1 MKKIVRV
8 WRLRCLSKNVAVSLF
23 MLTGSLVPLFASAG
37 GNLPSVSETKK
48 SAEIQVRGKVT
59 EEGGA
64 PLPGVSILIKG
75 TSTGTTSD
83 ANGVYSITV
92 ADSKAILVFSYVGFV
107 RQEVSAGTNS
117 VLDVKMVTDAQ
128 ALNEI
133 VVVGYGQ
140 QKKETLTG
148 AVTTVKGSDV
158 VKSPALNVS
167 NSLAGRLP
175 GVTLVTRGGEPG
187 NDGSTIRIRG
197 VNTLGNNDALVVVD
211 GIPGRSLDRIDP
223 NSIET
228 ISVLKD
234 ASAAIYGAQ
243 AANGVIL
250 ITTKRGKTGKPTIT
264 LNANQGFSQ
273 PTVLPKMTNAAEYAQ
288 ALNEVDLYRNR
299 SPRYTAEDIAKYA
312 DGSDLWKYPNTDWFK
327 EIYKDW
333 SGQHFYNATVS
344 GGGDAVRYFVSL
356 GAKTQDGYYKNS
368 ATKYNQYDFRTNL
381 DATISKNISLRFD
394 VSGRMEDKNYPTRT
408 AGDILW
414 MVMRGK
420 PNMPAYWPNGATG
433 PDIEYG
439 NNPVVVSTSQTGYD
453 RDKWYVLN
461 NTLQLNVK
469 IPWIAGLSVTG
480 NAGIDKGFNFRKRF
494 QTPWYLNSW
503 DGTTR
508 DANGQP
514 VLVRGK
520 KGVGDPNLNEYMEDK
535 QDILLNGY
543 INYEKN
549 FATNHLVKFL
559 VGTEKRKGN
568 GDKFSAFRRYFVSTS
583 LDQLNAGGDAEKDN
597 SGTAYQSARLNY
609 FGRVNYSFK
618 EKYLVEF
625 VWRVDGSYIFPETK
639 RFGFFPGVSA
649 GWRVSEEQFW
659 KNNLGFINQFKLR
672 ASWGQTG
679 NDRIDEWQ
687 YLGTYGY
694 QTQNMVYGINTENK
708 TLAESRIPNPNVTWE
723 VANQADIGFDASF
736 LNDKLNLTFD
746 VFDYRRSKLLW
757 KRNASVPTTTGLTLP
772 SENIGKTSN
781 RGFDFNASYRGQANE
796 LKYTFFVNGGYAINK
811 VNFIDEAPG
820 RPDYQ
825 QITGHPL
832 PTKPGDQSQPFDPD
846 RDLYYESIGIFKD
859 QAAVDNYPHWGG
871 ARPGD
876 VIFKDVNED
885 GKIDANDRVRNYKT
899 DVPRFQ
905 GGIGANLQYK
915 GFDISILFQAATGA
929 LRYLSLESGDFGN
942 YWKEDFDGRW
952 TAENPNASKPRASN
966 RSDEYWRSQRNTYLL
981 HNTNYIRLKNLE
993 FGYTVPSKLVSRLG
1007 LANLRFYVNGNNLA
1021 TYCPGLKGFDPE
1033 DNNTGGINYPLA
1045 RVVNGGLS
1053 LTF

>member
-1 MKKIVRV
+1 MKRNVY
-8 WRLRCLSKNVAVSLF
+8 LRNLKNQVEKVCILTLVLSGMV
-23 MLTGSLVPLFASAG
+23 
-37 GNLPSVSETKK
+37 LPGYSKSVIPYHRKQ
-48 SAEIQVRGKVT
+48 AADIQIKGKVT
-59 EEGGA
+59 ELNGS
-64 PLPGVSILIKG
+64 PLPGVSVLVKG
-75 TSTGTTSD
+75 TGSGTTSD
-83 ANGVYSITV
+83 VNGVYTITV
-92 ADSKAILVFSYVGFV
+92 ADANAVLVFSYVGFTK
-107 RQEVSAGTNS
+107 QEVPVGKNGVIDVQLLVDSHA
-117 VLDVKMVTDAQ
+117 LD
-128 ALNEI
+128 EI
-133 VVVGYGQ
+133 IVVGYGQ

-148 AVTTVKGSDV
+148 AVTTVKGSDI
-158 VKSPALNVS
+158 VKSPSLNVS

-250 ITTKRGKTGKPTIT
+250 ITTKRGKTGTPTIT

-273 PTVLPKMTNAAEYAQ
+273 PTVLPKMTNASEYAQ

-327 EIYKDW
+327 EIYKNW

-381 DATISKNISLRFD
+381 DATVSKNISLRFD
-394 VSGRMEDKNYPTRT
+394 VSGRMEDKNYPTRS

-420 PNMPAYWPNGATG
+420 PNMHAYWPNGATG

-453 RDKWYVLN
+453 SDKWYVLN
-461 NTLQLNVK
+461 STLQLNVK
-469 IPWIAGLSVTG
+469 IPWVEGLSLTG

-503 DGTTR
+503 DGTSR

-520 KGVGDPNLNEYMEDK
+520 KGVGDPNLTEYMEDK

-543 INYEKN
+543 VNYEKN

-559 VGTEKRKGN
+559 VGTETRKGN
-568 GDKFSAFRRYFVSTS
+568 GDKFSAYRRYFVSTS

-597 SGTAYQSARLNY
+597 TGTAYQSSRLNY

-649 GWRVSEEQFW
+649 GWRVSEESFL
-659 KNNLGFINQFKLR
+659 KNNLSFINQFKLR

-694 QTQNMVYGINTENK
+694 QTQNMVYGVNTENK

-781 RGFDFNASYRGQANE
+781 RGFDFNASYRGQTNE

-846 RDLYYESIGIFKD
+846 RDLYYQSIGIFKD

-915 GFDISILFQAATGA
+915 GFDVSLLFQAATGA

-993 FGYTVPSKLVSRLG
+993 LGYTVPGKIVSRLG
-1007 LANLRFYVNGNNLA
+1007 IANLRFYVNGNNIA

>member
-1 MKKIVRV
+1 MTKIIYLK
-8 WRLRCLSKNVAVSLF
+8 RLCPPAGVCLAMMALAVSQPLP
-23 MLTGSLVPLFASAG
+23 LLASGVPSPKTSLLQADIV
-37 GNLPSVSETKK
+37 VK
-48 SAEIQVRGKVT
+48 GKVA
-59 EEGGA
+59 EENGT
-64 PLPGVSILIKG
+64 PLPGVSILVKG
-75 TSTGTTSD
+75 TNSGTTTD
-83 ANGVYSITV
+83 ASGEYSITV
-92 ADSKAILVFSYVGFV
+92 PNAEAVLVYSYVGFIK
-107 RQEVSAGTNS
+107 QEITVGARNSINVTLAGDS
-117 VLDVKMVTDAQ
+117 Q
-128 ALNEI
+128 ALSEVI
-133 VVVGYGQ
+133 VVGYGE

-148 AVTTVKGSDV
+148 AVTTVKGTDI
-158 VKSPALNVS
+158 VKSPAVNVS

-175 GVTLVTRGGEPG
+175 GVTLVARSGEPG
-187 NDGSTIRIRG
+187 QDGSTIRIRG
-197 VNTLGNNDALVVVD
+197 MNTLGNNDALVVVD

-264 LNANQGFSQ
+264 FNANQGFSQ
-273 PTVLPKMTNAAEYAQ
+273 PTILPKMTNSSEYAQ

-299 SPRYTAEDIAKYA
+299 PARYSAEDIAKFA

-327 EIYKDW
+327 EIYKNW

-344 GGGDAVRYFVSL
+344 GGGEAVRYFVSL
-356 GAKTQDGYYKNS
+356 GTKTQDGYYKNS
-368 ATKYNQYDFRTNL
+368 ATKYTQHDFRTNL
-381 DATISKNISLRFD
+381 DATITKNISLRFD
-394 VSGRMEDKNYPTRT
+394 VSGRLEDKNYPTRS

-439 NNPVVVSTSQTGYD
+439 NNPVVVSTNQTGYD

-461 NTLQLNVK
+461 STLQLNVK
-469 IPWIAGLSVTG
+469 IPWVEGLSFTG

-503 DGTTR
+503 DGTSR

-514 VLVRGK
+514 ILVRGK
-520 KGVGDPNLNEYMEDK
+520 KGVGDPNLTQYMEDK

-543 INYEKN
+543 INYDRSIG
-549 FATNHLVKFL
+549 TNHLIKFL
-559 VGTEKRKGN
+559 VGSERRTGN
-568 GDKFSAFRRYFVSTS
+568 GDKFNAFRRYFVSNA

-618 EKYLVEF
+618 EKYLMEF
-625 VWRVDGSYIFPETK
+625 VWRVDGSYIFPQAK

-649 GWRVSEEQFW
+649 GWRVSEEGFW
-659 KNNLGFINQFKLR
+659 KDNIKFVNQFKLR

-679 NDRIDEWQ
+679 NDRIEEWQ
-687 YLGTYGY
+687 YLGTYGF
-694 QTQNMVYGINTENK
+694 QTQNMVFGTNIESK
-708 TLAESRIPNPNVTWE
+708 TLGETRIPNPNVTWE
-723 VANQADIGFDASF
+723 VASQGDIGFDAS
-736 LNDKLNLTFD
+736 LMNDRINVTFD
-746 VFDYRRSKLLW
+746 VFDYRRSQLLW
-757 KRNASVPTTTGLTLP
+757 RRNASVPTSTGLTLP

-781 RGFDFNASYRGQANE
+781 KGFDFNVSYRGDVKD

-811 VNFIDEAPG
+811 VNFIDETPG

-825 QITGHPL
+825 QVTGHPL
-832 PTKPGDQSQPFDPD
+832 PTKPSDPNAPFDPD
-846 RDLYYESIGIFKD
+846 RDLYYQAIGIFKD
-859 QAAVDNYPHWGG
+859 QAAVDAYPHWGG

-876 VIFKDVNED
+876 VIFKDVNND

-905 GGIGANLQYK
+905 GGIGANLSYK
-915 GFDISILFQAATGA
+915 GFDLSILFQAATGA

-952 TAENPNASKPRASN
+952 TPDNINATKPRASN
-966 RSDEYWRSQRNTYLL
+966 RSDEYWRSQRNTHLL
-981 HNTNYIRLKNLE
+981 YNTNYVRLKNLE
-993 FGYTVPSKLVSRLG
+993 FGYTVPMGLTNRLG
-1007 LANLRFYVNGNNLA
+1007 LQNVRFYVNGNNLA

-1045 RVVNGGLS
+1045 RVINGGLS

>member
-1 MKKIVRV
+1 MP
-8 WRLRCLSKNVAVSLF
+8 LLLFLSISTNAL
-23 MLTGSLVPLFASAG
+23 SAKHTAEIALKG
-37 GNLPSVSETKK
+37 KVSEENG
-48 SAEIQVRGKVT
+48 S
-59 EEGGA
+59 

-75 TSTGTTSD
+75 SNTGTTTDSDGSYTITVPD
-83 ANGVYSITV
+83 ANAV
-92 ADSKAILVFSYVGFV
+92 LVFSYVGFV
-107 RQEVSAGTNS
+107 KQEVIVGSRN
-117 VLDVKMVTDAQ
+117 VIDVKLLTDAQ
-128 ALNEI
+128 ALTEI
-133 VVVGYGQ
+133 VVVGYGE

-148 AVTTVKGSDV
+148 SVTTVKGTDI
-158 VKSPALNVS
+158 VKSPAVNVS

-175 GVTLVTRGGEPG
+175 GVTLVSRSGEPG
-187 NDGSTIRIRG
+187 QDGSTIRIRG

-264 LNANQGFSQ
+264 FNANQGFSQ
-273 PTVLPKMTNAAEYAQ
+273 PTILPEMTNAAEYAQ

-299 SPRYTAEDIAKYA
+299 SPRYTAEDIAKFA
-312 DGSDLWKYPNTDWFK
+312 DGSDLWKYPNTDWF
-327 EIYKDW
+327 ESIYKKW

-344 GGGDAVRYFVSL
+344 GGSEAVRYFVSL
-356 GAKTQDGYYKNS
+356 GTKTQDGYYKNS
-368 ATKYNQYDFRTNL
+368 ATKYTQHDFRTNL
-381 DATISKNISLRFD
+381 DATITKNINLRFD
-394 VSGRMEDKNYPTRT
+394 VSGRMEDKNYPTRS

-439 NNPVVVSTSQTGYD
+439 NNPVVVSTNQTGYD

-461 NTLQLNVK
+461 STIQLNVK
-469 IPWIAGLSVTG
+469 IPWIQGLSLTG
-480 NAGIDKGFNFRKRF
+480 NTGIDKGFNFRKRF

-503 DGTTR
+503 DGTSR

-514 VLVRGK
+514 ILVRGK

-543 INYEKN
+543 LNYEKA
-549 FATNHLVKFL
+549 FGTNHMVKFL
-559 VGTEKRKGN
+559 VGTEKRSGN
-568 GDKFSAFRRYFVSTS
+568 GDKFSAYRRYFVSNS

-597 SGTAYQSARLNY
+597 TGTAYQSARMNY
-609 FGRVNYSFK
+609 FGRVNYGFK

-625 VWRVDGSYIFPETK
+625 VWRVDGSYIFPEAK

-649 GWRVSEEQFW
+649 GWRVSEEEFW

-679 NDRIDEWQ
+679 NDRIEEWQ
-687 YLGTYGY
+687 YLGTYGF
-694 QTQNMVYGINTENK
+694 QTQNMVYGVTTESK
-708 TLAESRIPNPNVTWE
+708 TLGETRIPNPNVTWE
-723 VANQADIGFDASF
+723 VANQADIGFDASL
-736 LNDKLNLTFD
+736 LNDRLNITFD

-757 KRNASVPTTTGLTLP
+757 KRNASVPSSTGLTLP

-781 RGFDFNASYRGQANE
+781 KGFDFNVSYRGQGGD

-811 VNFIDEAPG
+811 VNFIDESPG

-825 QITGHPL
+825 LITGHPL
-832 PTKPGDQSQPFDPD
+832 PTKPADQNQPFDPD

-859 QAAVDNYPHWGG
+859 QSAVDNYPHWGG

-876 VIFKDVNED
+876 VIFRDVNED

-905 GGIGANLQYK
+905 GGLGTNLQFK
-915 GFDISILFQAATGA
+915 GFDLSILFQAATGA

-952 TAENPNASKPRASN
+952 TPDNINASKPRASN

-981 HNTNYIRLKNLE
+981 HNTNYVRLKNLE
-993 FGYTVPSKLVSRLG
+993 FGYTIPSGLATRLG
-1007 LANLRFYVNGNNLA
+1007 LQNLRFYVNGNNLA